1 MSALPISFFE
11 DWREMFKDLPDLMTA
26 KELASVIRLNVKTIY
41 SLVARGMIP
50 YVRIGSALL
59 FSKAQIIAWLE
70 ERNFRPRPNGGGRN

>member
-1 MSALPISFFE
+1 MINPALDALQPLFAN
-11 DWREMFKDLPDLMTA
+11 MPDVMTA

-59 FSKAQIIAWLE
+59 FPKAQIIAWLE
-70 ERNFRPRPNGGGRN
+70 ERNYRPAKWSPVTRS